1 MMELERA
8 RYLASPEGQRT
19 LAAAAKL
26 VEGFGVDPTD
36 PLRTSWL
43 LRRSLAP
50 DHAAAV
56 SEQLMLRARAQRNH
70 GREGE
75 WLYTSEG
82 LEMMTHPLVAE
93 RRAARLAGLGL
104 PVLDLCCGLGG
115 DLAAVMAAGAS
126 AAGVERDPAHALFAG
141 RNTGARVV
149 RGDVTEMHLDLGA
162 TAVLIDPS
170 RRDGS
175 GRRLW
180 PGAFS
185 PPWDVVLELAGA
197 ARAAAIKA
205 PPGISDNFV
214 PPGAEFEAVQ
224 LGRSMREV
232 CLWLGE
238 GAAAGTRRAVLLP
251 EGVTLDS
258 SEPEAA
264 EEPAAPGAYLFDP
277 ESCVTVATLVR
288 HLAWRLGAR
297 LLDPRIAYLTAPEP
311 AFSPLAATFEV
322 LDTFP
327 FSVGRLKERLRG
339 AGWRPSEVR
348 RRAFPVEPDEL
359 KKLLGRMEG
368 DPVTLLLTTID
379 GRRTVFVARRLF
391 APA

>member
-1 MMELERA
+1 MELERA
-8 RYLASPEGQRT
+8 RYLASAEGRRT
-19 LAAAAKL
+19 LAAAEKL
-26 VEGFGVDPTD
+26 VAAAGLNPMD
-36 PLRTSWL
+36 PLRLSWL
-43 LRRSLAP
+43 LRRTLAP

-56 SEQLMLRARAQRNH
+56 SEQLMLRARALRNH
-70 GREGE
+70 GRERD
-75 WLYTSEG
+75 WLYTAEG

-93 RRAARLAGLGL
+93 RRAARLAALGL

-115 DLAAVMAAGAS
+115 DLAAATAAGAA
-126 AAGVERDPAHALFAG
+126 AAGVERDPVHALFAG
-141 RNTGARVV
+141 HNSGARVV
-149 RGDVTEMHLDLGA
+149 RGDVTEMRLDLDA
-162 TAVLIDPS
+162 TAVVIDPA
-170 RRDGS
+170 RRHGS

-180 PGAFS
+180 PGAFL
-185 PPWDVVLELAGA
+185 PPWDTVLELAGP

-205 PPGISDNFV
+205 PPGISGNFV

-238 GAAAGTRRAVLLP
+238 GAAAGLRRAVLLP

-258 SEPEAA
+258 SEPEAGDA
-264 EEPAAPGAYLFDP
+264 PVAPGAYVFDP
-277 ESCVTVATLVR
+277 ESCVTLATLVR

-297 LLDPRIAYLTAPEP
+297 LLDPHIAYLTAPEP
-311 AFSPLAATFEV
+311 AFSPLADTFEV
-322 LDTFP
+322 IDTFP
-327 FSVGRLKERLRG
+327 FSVSRLKERLREG
-339 AGWRPSEVR
+339 GWRATEIR

-359 KKLLGRMEG
+359 KKLLGRMDG